1 MQNKAAALMID
12 KNQMF
17 PKIYIVK
24 CTEWM
29 QQIIFYAWVEAALG
43 IKIFSTA

>member
-1 MQNKAAALMID
+1 MQNKAAVMIID

-17 PKIYIVK
+17 LKIYIVK

-29 QQIIFYAWVEAALG
+29 QQIIFYTWGEAALG
-43 IKIFSTA
+43 INIFSTA